1 MASSTTVRKEVEIVK
16 GHRLDY
22 QLYKYLLQYFSEGEL
37 ERFFESIRKPP
48 SRYYV
53 RVNTLRVSPEELMRS
68 LRERSIDVYPDEYLP
83 EALWFPVKG
92 PNRVP
97 SARKYVLA
105 DKRAAES
112 VYVGANLYIPGVVRM
127 DEEVRK
133 GDEVNV
139 IAPNGEVMAFG
150 ISEVDSDEIR
160 STRRGIAVKT
170 LVSVYEMPK
179 VREMRE
185 YEQGLF
191 YDQSLPAQWVGRV
204 IDPRPNE
211 VIVDMNAAPGG
222 KTSHIIQLSEGK
234 AVVHAFDRSEG
245 KVRELI
251 EVLSRLGMDG
261 LYRVEVRDTR
271 YLDVDRPDLVNSVD
285 KVLIDPPCTDMGV
298 RPRLFDVKTMDLV
311 ISMSNY
317 QRQFIKVAW
326 KLLKPGGVLVYS
338 TCTIPPLENEDNI
351 AYAESLGFEVVN
363 ISVPNASGGLISKYR
378 DSVVRFYPHIH
389 DTPGF
394 FIAKLRKPDQRRQ

>member
-1 MASSTTVRKEVEIVK
+1 MASEAHTRKEVEIVK

-22 QLYKYLLQYFSEGEL
+22 QLYNYLLQYFSESEL
-37 ERFFESIRKPP
+37 ERIFESIRRPP
-48 SRYYV
+48 NRYYV
-53 RVNTLRVSPEELMRS
+53 RVNTLKTSPEDLMRT
-68 LRERSIDVYPDEYLP
+68 LRDRSIDFYPDEHLP

-92 PNRVP
+92 PNKVP
-97 SARKYVLA
+97 TARKYVLA
-105 DKRAAES
+105 DKKASES
-112 VYVGANLYIPGVVRM
+112 VYVGANLYVPGVVKM

-139 IAPNGEVMAFG
+139 IAPNGEVVAFG
-150 ISEVDSDEIR
+150 IAEVGSDDIKNV
-160 STRRGIAVKT
+160 RRGIAVRT
-170 LVSVYEMPK
+170 IVSVYGMPK

-185 YEQGLF
+185 YEMGLF

-204 IDPRPNE
+204 IDPKPNE

-222 KTSHIIQLSEGK
+222 KTSHIIQLSGGK
-234 AVVHAFDRSEG
+234 AIVHAFDRSEG
-245 KVRELI
+245 KVNELI
-251 EVLSRLGMDG
+251 ETLSRLGMDG

-271 YLDVDRPDLVNSVD
+271 YLDIDRPDLVGSAD

-311 ISMSNY
+311 RAMSNY
-317 QRQFIKVAW
+317 QRQFIRVAW
-326 KLLKPGGVLVYS
+326 KLLKPGGILVYS

-351 AYAESLGFEVVN
+351 AYAESLGFEVVD
-363 ISVPNASGGLISKYR
+363 ISIPNASGGLIDKYR

-394 FIAKLRKPDQRRQ
+394 FIAKLRKPS

>member
-1 MASSTTVRKEVEIVK
+1 M
-16 GHRLDY
+16 
-22 QLYKYLLQYFSEGEL
+22 
-37 ERFFESIRKPP
+37 
-48 SRYYV
+48 
-53 RVNTLRVSPEELMRS
+53 
-68 LRERSIDVYPDEYLP
+68 
-83 EALWFPVKG
+83 
-92 PNRVP
+92 
-97 SARKYVLA
+97 
-105 DKRAAES
+105 
-112 VYVGANLYIPGVVRM
+112 
-127 DEEVRK
+127 
-133 GDEVNV
+133 
-139 IAPNGEVMAFG
+139 
-150 ISEVDSDEIR
+150 
-160 STRRGIAVKT
+160 
-170 LVSVYEMPK
+170 
-179 VREMRE
+179 
-185 YEQGLF
+185 
-191 YDQSLPAQWVGRV
+191 